1 MRKILSEEEINK
13 IFELKKK
20 VKEEASKESKALSL
34 GNIEKL
40 IREVV
45 PDFSYDNQ
53 KRNQLIDIAFSCN
66 GNLLN
71 NPENLKCPKCLGR
84 YIVELRDGD
93 VYYRLF
99 NGSEETK
106 RRKREKFKNSP
117 LFINRASIAGY
128 YETSNICLQCGFEW

>member
-1 MRKILSEEEINK
+1 MEKILSEKEINN

-20 VKEEASKESKALSL
+20 IKEEASNGYKSLSL
-34 GNIEKL
+34 ENIEEL
-40 IREVV
+40 IKKVV

-53 KRNQLIDIAFSCN
+53 KRNKLIDIAFSCN
-66 GNLLN
+66 GNLIN
-71 NPENLKCPKCLGR
+71 NPENLKCPKCFGK

-106 RRKREKFKNSP
+106 RREKEKFKNSP
-117 LFINRASIAGY
+117 LFINRVPIAGY
-128 YETSNICLQCGFEW
+128 YKTSNICLQCGFEW